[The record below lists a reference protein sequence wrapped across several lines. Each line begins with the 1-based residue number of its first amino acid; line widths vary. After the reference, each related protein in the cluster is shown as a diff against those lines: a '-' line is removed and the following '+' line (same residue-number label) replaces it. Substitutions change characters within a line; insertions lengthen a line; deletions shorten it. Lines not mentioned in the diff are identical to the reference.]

1 MKQIL
6 IQLAGLMDYHNE
18 QLFSSENWS
27 KKMVKFCAIHVVL
40 GLEWGILLY
49 E

>member
-27 KKMVKFCAIHVVL
+27 KKNGK
-40 GLEWGILLY
+40 ILY
-49 E
+49 NTCSIRFRMGDTVI